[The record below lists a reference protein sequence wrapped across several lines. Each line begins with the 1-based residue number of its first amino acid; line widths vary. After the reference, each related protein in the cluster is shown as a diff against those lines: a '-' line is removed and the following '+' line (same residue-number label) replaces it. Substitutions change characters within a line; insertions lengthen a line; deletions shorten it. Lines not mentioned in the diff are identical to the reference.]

1 MKARIPSIKQD
12 KDLTGS
18 QANAYKENIFI
29 DKICGKS
36 QKGLFKRIAHKSS
49 VKSFIKKI
57 HKGSPGFD
65 MLWQMADFIRI
76 SELVFC
82 YDNSLSNTNIGL
94 YSSKNYNQ
102 GTNGFKIIDVGF
114 NCIITIKLFAK
125 SRQVALEI
133 ERTNG
138 ENMRTSI
145 NFIDEKWEHNPSI
158 YDEMLL
164 EQVIKSI
171 NKRIIMLFDYCY
183 ELR

>member
-1 MKARIPSIKQD
+1 MKARIPTAKLD

-18 QANAYKENIFI
+18 QANAYKSNVFI
-29 DKICGKS
+29 DKIYSKVTKG
-36 QKGLFKRIAHKSS
+36 GLFKRLLHKADI
-49 VKSFIKKI
+49 KRFIKQI
-57 HKGSPGFD
+57 DKGSPGFG

-76 SELVFC
+76 AELVFC
-82 YDNSLSNTNIGL
+82 YDNSTSNTEIGL
-94 YSSKNYNQ
+94 YSSKNYND
-102 GTNGFKIIDVGF
+102 GTNGFKIRDI
-114 NCIITIKLFAK
+114 NCSITIKLFAK
-125 SRQVALEI
+125 SKQVALEL

-145 NFIDEKWEHNPSI
+145 NFIDEQWEHNPSI

-164 EQVIKSI
+164 EQIIKVI